1 MSEAPCCAL
10 GHRGDQMCKVPAVT
24 EPTLQ
29 CRGEGWVTVNKYTH
43 PVAGGDAF
51 KKKSSRPR
59 AQWAMGMAVETVFD
73 IVTGRR

>member
-1 MSEAPCCAL
+1 MSKAPCCAL

-51 KKKSSRPR
+51 KKIKQ
-59 AQWAMGMAVETVFD
+59 AKGTVGD
-73 IVTGRR
+73 GYGG